1 MGDPL
6 DTIVASCMLTRH
18 GRLHI
23 YILFDLIWVA
33 VASRCNKVRNV
44 ASLEESPAPTFLLDY
59 TDVMAYYSIIWN
71 KLLTARIARET
82 SLAVRNYSS
91 SGTLIFPDLSEIRGN
106 RTQPR
111 RSDRDRSQF
120 PVNDILASFATN
132 GPLLPRL
139 ILTGALASPIVSVFL
154 QRDTVDIGGNQGL
167 LSIGGLPAGIAV
179 EDLTWV
185 PLRLYTAAEGGFPAP
200 EDFPNEVL
208 LNAHLLPA

>member
-6 DTIVASCMLTRH
+6 DAIVASCMLTH
-18 GRLHI
+18 GRFASL
-23 YILFDLIWVA
+23 LFIFIWGA
-33 VASRCNKVRNV
+33 VAPRCNKVRNV
-44 ASLEESPAPTFLLDY
+44 ASLEESPAPVYLLAY

-91 SGTLIFPDLSEIRGN
+91 SGTRIFPDLPEIRGN
-106 RTQPR
+106 RTQPT
-111 RSDRDRSQF
+111 RSDWDRSQF
-120 PVNDILASFATN
+120 PVNDILASFSTN

-139 ILTGALASPIVSVFL
+139 ILTGALALPVVSVFL

-200 EDFPNEVL
+200 EDFPTEVL
-208 LNAHLLPA
+208 LNARLLPA